1 MVLGTVEIGMEYG
14 INNIDGKPSIKQ
26 AYDLLD
32 AAWENGILELD
43 TAAAYGN
50 SEEIIGNYQKDT
62 GHNFLIDTKLPV
74 AIESNLLEEN
84 LYNSCKKLKTDQINL
99 LYLHSFEQCKNG
111 AILDFLLKQK
121 KENIVRS
128 IGISIYD
135 PSEMKY
141 IIENLPFI
149 DTIQFPFNILDY
161 HRWNNDG
168 LLAKAKHSGKKLYA
182 RSIFLQGL
190 IFKSSSDHFVCSIGA
205 EKYITLL
212 GELAKINGL
221 TIHEMAYK

>member
-74 AIESNLLEEN
+74 AIEPNLLEEN
-84 LYNSCKKLKTDQINL
+84 LYN
-99 LYLHSFEQCKNG
+99 
-111 AILDFLLKQK
+111 
-121 KENIVRS
+121 
-128 IGISIYD
+128 
-135 PSEMKY
+135 
-141 IIENLPFI
+141 
-149 DTIQFPFNILDY
+149 
-161 HRWNNDG
+161 
-168 LLAKAKHSGKKLYA
+168 
-182 RSIFLQGL
+182 
-190 IFKSSSDHFVCSIGA
+190 
-205 EKYITLL
+205 
-212 GELAKINGL
+212 
-221 TIHEMAYK
+221 